1 MVTHVP
7 TTSESI
13 NNHHVVVEEATKR
26 STVMIISLDML
37 NPQISKLAIQTTTLK
52 QTTLKPAKVA
62 DTVDTGREGVASA
75 EAEEGAEGKAALFNA
90 EATEAV
96 IVAAIVALIEEV
108 ITEAA
113 ALDITTTLIRVRVK
127 TTMSINSPNPNLN
140 LLQQIMS

>member
-1 MVTHVP
+1 M
-7 TTSESI
+7 
-13 NNHHVVVEEATKR
+13 
-26 STVMIISLDML
+26 
-37 NPQISKLAIQTTTLK
+37 
-52 QTTLKPAKVA
+52 
-62 DTVDTGREGVASA
+62 DTGREGVASA